1 MTVKE
6 ILLEVLYSPRKN
18 PKLLT
23 EHCQIIALAYLKM
36 KVKSGNSFITSLGT
50 TLDDLALDCIADL
63 FERDEQGRF
72 LHFESYFGK
81 GQLSE
86 LSEVELQS
94 RLRRLVFSK
103 VNDGLFRN
111 IGIYDMSLSKI
122 IRNLK
127 LAADKQGLSIN
138 RVDGDNELLFNR
150 DLSDHR
156 TRPVMPPEF
165 LEIRLTNRLNL
176 NMETPDVLSVLTDI
190 FLEQRVYQQK
200 YPVVQ
205 LARIIRRSSINLHD
219 KPKSS
224 TQTQNLTISKEKL
237 NQLLY
242 EAIDGCSECF
252 EKSYIDKGKIDR
264 NTLDK
269 YLNCIRGILH
279 HHYVKDSEN
288 GDSYYDH
295 FKEIFPDVS
304 KVEYRHD
311 HRQYLEYM
319 VKTVRQ
325 NLFNKVKRV
334 I

>member
-23 EHCQIIALAYLKM
+23 DHCQIIALAYLKM

-63 FERDEQGRF
+63 FERDEKGRL
-72 LHFESYFGK
+72 LHFESYFAK
-81 GQLSE
+81 DQLSE
-86 LSEVELQS
+86 LSEIELQS

-127 LAADKQGLSIN
+127 LAADKQGLSIK
-138 RVDGDNELLFNR
+138 RVDGDNELLFNC

-156 TRPVMPPEF
+156 SRPMIPPEF
-165 LEIRLTNRLNL
+165 LEIRLTHRINL
-176 NMETPDVLSVLTDI
+176 NMETPDVLSVLTEI

-200 YPVVQ
+200 YPIVQ
-205 LARIIRRSSINLHD
+205 LARIVRRSSINLQD
-219 KPKSS
+219 KPKAHIT
-224 TQTQNLTISKEKL
+224 TQSLTISKDKL
-237 NQLLY
+237 NQLLH
-242 EAIDGCSECF
+242 EAIDGCSVCF
-252 EKSYIDKGKIDR
+252 KKSYIDKEKIDR

-269 YLNCIRGILH
+269 YLSCIKGILQ
-279 HHYVKDSEN
+279 HHYVTDSEN

-295 FKEIFPDVS
+295 FKILFPDVS
-304 KVEYRHD
+304 KEEYRED

-319 VKTVRQ
+319 VKKVRQ
-325 NLFNKVKRV
+325 DLFYKVKRV